1 MEEKIRDLNKL
12 LRVMESRNELLSE
25 EIKRNEENIKKI
37 EKEIDFILDGDIDS
51 SNESSNV
58 NVKNDVNM
66 CYNKY

>member
-12 LRVMESRNELLSE
+12 LKVMESRNELLSE

-37 EKEIDFILDGDIDS
+37 EKEIDFILDGDVDS

-66 CYNKY
+66 CYNK

>member
-66 CYNKY
+66 CYNKL

>member
-66 CYNKY
+66 CYNK

>member
-12 LRVMESRNELLSE
+12 LKVMESRNELLSE

-66 CYNKY
+66 CYNK

>member
-12 LRVMESRNELLSE
+12 LKVMESRNELLSE

-37 EKEIDFILDGDIDS
+37 EKEIDFILDGDVDS

-58 NVKNDVNM
+58 NVKNDVNL
-66 CYNKY
+66 CYNK

>member
-12 LRVMESRNELLSE
+12 LKVMESRNELLSE
-25 EIKRNEENIKKI
+25 EINRNEENIKKI

-66 CYNKY
+66 CYNK

>member
-12 LRVMESRNELLSE
+12 LKVMESRNELLSE

-58 NVKNDVNM
+58 NIKNDVNM
-66 CYNKY
+66 CYNK